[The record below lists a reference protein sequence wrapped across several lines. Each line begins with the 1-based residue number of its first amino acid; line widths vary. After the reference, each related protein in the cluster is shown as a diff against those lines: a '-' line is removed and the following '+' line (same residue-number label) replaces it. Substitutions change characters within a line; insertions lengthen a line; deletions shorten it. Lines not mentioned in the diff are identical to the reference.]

1 MAFNSTALQAG
12 WLAPTV
18 DPNVGSLLSYGAVC
32 RSAEGSG
39 VQYTLDIE
47 EARGTLLTA
56 LSPYTHYHCCV
67 WVLTS
72 KAIGPSTCQFATT
85 SQDSRFLFLFL
96 HLLQQ
101 ISSQCRHC
109 WLCSVPYSPP
119 ENVSIVAR
127 NSTELDVFWSPPS
140 LPNGPITGYNVYI
153 EVLAGSKTMREE
165 VDVQVLTLGH
175 LVPHQTVGV
184 RVSAN
189 SSVGEGPLSSLVQ
202 GTTLVGGTCGG
213 HHRIDQRNLTVSIIT
228 RWDLLLHNP

>member
-12 WLAPTV
+12 WLAPTG
-18 DPNVGSLLSYGAVC
+18 DPNDGSLLSYGAVC

-67 WVLTS
+67 VVLTS
-72 KAIGPSTCQFATT
+72 KAIGPPSASSPQHLKTVGLF
-85 SQDSRFLFLFL
+85 FLFL

-101 ISSQCRHC
+101 ISSQCHHC
-109 WLCSVPYSPP
+109 WLCSVPHSPP

-140 LPNGPITGYNVYI
+140 LANGPITGYNVYI
-153 EVLAGSKTMREE
+153 ELLAGSTTMREE

-175 LVPHQTVGV
+175 LVPHQTVGA

-189 SSVGEGPLSSLVQ
+189 TSVGEGPLSSLVQ
-202 GTTLVGGTCGG
+202 GQ
-213 HHRIDQRNLTVSIIT
+213 H
-228 RWDLLLHNP
+228 